1 MQKGW
6 NMMKRNAY
14 KWLGASVMAALT
26 LMTSP
31 VMAKGVEITLPGQAA
46 ETVQNALE
54 HPSKQVNFDNMLIAE
69 KLPAAPEA
77 PVEETIQID
86 LRGAVSTAIE
96 NNRDIRIS
104 EYALTQAEAAV
115 SEAAAA
121 KNPSL
126 SYDFTASRN
135 RSEGTSTTGGKNV
148 VTIQNRYSNGVN
160 VSWPLWTGGRAEGL
174 ISAARYQ
181 RSAAEE
187 AVELSEADTKLS
199 ATSAYYQYLEAINL
213 EDVSRESVDN
223 LTSHLTNVQQ
233 QYNAGI
239 VAKLDVLSSNVSL
252 ANAKQ
257 AYITAQ
263 NAKDV
268 AEANLN
274 NIMRLPMSTKLVPTD
289 TNFPEPEF
297 TITMDQALSIAD
309 KNRWEIRQAEYAYK
323 AAKEQVKVAKS
334 GYLPTISVGGG
345 YNWQD
350 DDFPGFDNEGWSI
363 TGGLSW
369 SLWDGGATDAQIK
382 SAKAAM
388 HSAEESLQ
396 QVRES
401 VALEVRQDYL
411 NILAA
416 KEKIRATEAA
426 VAEAEEAYKIATV
439 RYKSGVGINLD
450 VLDAQYNLNSA
461 RTNYITAMYDYNV
474 GLATLEKA
482 LGIPA
487 VIRPDSDN

>member
-1 MQKGW
+1 
-6 NMMKRNAY
+6 MKKKEY
-14 KWLGASVMAALT
+14 KLLGASVMAALA
-26 LMTSP
+26 LAASFP
-31 VMAKGVEITLPGQAA
+31 AGAADVEITEPGKAA
-46 ETVQNALE
+46 ETVQKALE
-54 HPSKQVNFDNMLIAE
+54 HPTKQVNFDNMLLAE
-69 KLPAAPEA
+69 KLPAAPETPEA
-77 PVEETIQID
+77 ETIQID
-86 LRGAVSTAIE
+86 LKGAVSTAIQ

-104 EYALTQAEAAV
+104 EYALTEAEAAV
-115 SEAAAA
+115 SEAAAG

-126 SYDFTASRN
+126 DYSFSASRN
-135 RSEGTSTTGGKNV
+135 RSEGSNAATGRTV
-148 VTIQNRYSNGVN
+148 VSIQNSYNNGLN
-160 VSWPLWTGGRAEGL
+160 VTWPLWTGGRVEGL
-174 ISAARYQ
+174 INAARYQ
-181 RSAAEE
+181 REAAEE
-187 AVELSEADTKLS
+187 AVYLSEADTKLN

-213 EDVSRESVDN
+213 EDVSRESVEN
-223 LTSHLTNVQQ
+223 LSSHLTNVQQ

-257 AYITAQ
+257 EYITAQ
-263 NAKDV
+263 NTKNV

-297 TITMDQALSIAD
+297 TITMDQALAIAD
-309 KNRWEIRQAEYAYK
+309 KNRWEILQAEYAYR

-334 GYLPTISVGGG
+334 GYLPTVQVGGG
-345 YNWQD
+345 YNWND
-350 DDFPGFDNEGWSI
+350 DDFPGFDHEGWTIS
-363 TGGLSW
+363 GGLSW

-382 SAKAAM
+382 SAKAALR
-388 HSAEESLQ
+388 SAEESLQ

-411 NILAA
+411 NILSA

-487 VIRPDSDN
+487 VIRPETKK

>member
-1 MQKGW
+1 MEKGW
-6 NMMKRNAY
+6 EMMKKREY
-14 KWLGASVMAALT
+14 RLLGAAIMAMLTFSAALT
-26 LMTSP
+26 AEAS
-31 VMAKGVEITLPGQAA
+31 GVEITKPGEAA
-46 ETVQNALE
+46 ETVQKALQQ
-54 HPSKQVNFDNMLIAE
+54 PVKQVNFENMLLAD
-69 KLPAAPEA
+69 KLPAASNPPEA
-77 PVEETIQID
+77 ETLKID
-86 LRGAVSTAIE
+86 LKGAVSTAIQ

-104 EYALTQAEAAV
+104 EYALTEAEASV

-126 SYDFTASRN
+126 AYTFSAG
-135 RSEGTSTTGGKNV
+135 RSKSGSGTSGRVASIQESFGNGLNV
-148 VTIQNRYSNGVN
+148 T
-160 VSWPLWTGGRAEGL
+160 WPLWTGGRVEGL
-174 ISAARYQ
+174 INAVRYQ
-181 RSAAEE
+181 RDAAEE
-187 AVELSEADTKLS
+187 AVYLSEAETKLS

-213 EDVSRESVDN
+213 EDVSRESVEN
-223 LTSHLTNVQQ
+223 LSSHLTNVQQ

-257 AYITAQ
+257 EYITAK

-274 NIMRLPMSTKLVPTD
+274 NIMRLPMSTKLIPID
-289 TNFPEPEF
+289 TSFPEPEF
-297 TITMDQALSIAD
+297 TITMDQALAVAD
-309 KNRWEIRQAEYAYK
+309 QNRWEILQAEYAYR

-334 GYLPTISVGGG
+334 GYLPSVQVGGG
-345 YNWQD
+345 YNWED
-350 DDFPGFDNEGWSI
+350 DEFPGFDHEGWSI

-369 SLWDGGATDAQIK
+369 SLWDGGATDAKIK
-382 SAKAAM
+382 SANAAM
-388 HSAEESLQ
+388 HSAEETLQ

-401 VALEVRQDYL
+401 VALEVKQDYL
-411 NILAA
+411 NILSA

-426 VAEAEEAYKIATV
+426 VDEAEEAYKIATV

-461 RTNYITAMYDYNV
+461 RTNYITALYDYNV

-487 VIRPDSDN
+487 VIREETQK